1 MVEKAEAVRGLI
13 MGFGFTLKEPKRES
27 KATARGQEKQI
38 NLSALCGEACGEST
52 QTHMGAHTQTGKH
65 TRVHANPETH
75 TCTYTHTTGLHSTS
89 GVMDAWFAHTAVLS
103 QKIV

>member
-38 NLSALCGEACGEST
+38 NLSAL
-52 QTHMGAHTQTGKH
+52 
-65 TRVHANPETH
+65 
-75 TCTYTHTTGLHSTS
+75 
-89 GVMDAWFAHTAVLS
+89 
-103 QKIV
+103 